1 MLPLISPLSHCPT
14 VHTKPPHTHT
24 HTHHPNNHSDWYFTF
39 AFLFPFTAHTFPVE
53 CALQLITQYRYWIL
67 FCTLTMLA
75 WHYSFLVYVII
86 DSLILRFKTVSAV
99 FEVFFAVCQN
109 PVSVGIDGNQKEKS
123 WTISSTRNLWRLLR
137 EYIRED
143 NKGDGEPPRRFPE
156 DNLYFVVQ
164 KL

>member
-1 MLPLISPLSHCPT
+1 MLPLIIPLSHCPT
-14 VHTKPPHTHT
+14 VHTKPPHT
-24 HTHHPNNHSDWYFTF
+24 PPKQSLWLIFPFTF

-53 CALQLITQYRYWIL
+53 CALQLITQYTGYWML
-67 FCTLTMLA
+67 FCTLTVLA
-75 WHYSFLVYVII
+75 WHYSFLVCVII
-86 DSLILRFKTVSAV
+86 ESLILRIKTVSAV

-143 NKGDGEPPRRFPE
+143 NKGDGEPPRFPE